1 MLAIISPAKTL
12 DFDSPSTTR
21 KHSVPT
27 MLNESTQLIDEL
39 RQKAPQDIA
48 HLMGISDKLAE
59 LNVDRY
65 ATWNPGFSCK
75 NAKQAL
81 LAFKGDVYIGLE
93 AETYS
98 ERDLTWAQKHVRIL
112 SGLHGI
118 LKPLDLIQ
126 PYRLEMGTQLSTDR
140 GKDLYQFWGNK
151 VTEALNAAVS
161 EQRQPLLINLASVE
175 YFNVV
180 DTAKIDA
187 RIITPKFLDL
197 KNGRYKFLS
206 FFAKKA
212 RGLMTSYIVKHRV
225 STLQALKAFDWHGY
239 RYVEERSTVDEWTFL
254 RDKPQ
259 PPSSK

>member
-12 DFDSPSTTR
+12 DFESPSPTR
-21 KHSVPT
+21 KHSVPV
-27 MLNESTQLIDEL
+27 LLAESKRLIDEL

-48 HLMGISDKLAE
+48 DLMGISSKLAD
-59 LNVDRY
+59 LNYDRY
-65 ATWNPGFSCK
+65 AAWNGQFSCK
-75 NAKQAL
+75 NAKQAM
-81 LAFKGDVYIGLE
+81 LAFKGDVYLGLE

-98 ERDLTWAQKHVRIL
+98 ERDFTWAQKHVRIL

-126 PYRLEMGTQLSTDR
+126 PYRLEMGAQLETAR
-140 GKDLYQFWGNK
+140 GNDLYQFWGDR
-151 VTEALNAAVS
+151 VTELLNEAIS

-175 YFNVV
+175 YFNVI

-212 RGLMTSYIVKHRV
+212 RGSMTSYIVKHRV
-225 STLQALKAFDWHGY
+225 STLSALKSFDWHGY
-239 RYVEERSTVDEWTFL
+239 RYNEDRSTADEWIFL
-254 RDKPQ
+254 RDKP
-259 PPSSK
+259 SRN

>member
-12 DFDSPSTTR
+12 DFDGPSTTR

-59 LNVDRY
+59 LNVGRY
-65 ATWNPGFSCK
+65 ATWNPKFSCK
-75 NAKQAL
+75 NAKQAM

-126 PYRLEMGTQLSTDR
+126 PYRLEMGTQLGTDR

-151 VTEALNAAVS
+151 VTKALNAAI
-161 EQRQPLLINLASVE
+161 L
-175 YFNVV
+175 
-180 DTAKIDA
+180 
-187 RIITPKFLDL
+187 
-197 KNGRYKFLS
+197 
-206 FFAKKA
+206 
-212 RGLMTSYIVKHRV
+212 
-225 STLQALKAFDWHGY
+225 
-239 RYVEERSTVDEWTFL
+239 
-254 RDKPQ
+254 
-259 PPSSK
+259 